1 MSLSRRFEVEHRK
14 GRRLLAEL
22 ERVVELDAPPNAQ
35 LTAWR
40 AFHGAL
46 LSHLEQE
53 ERLLLPHLF
62 RHDERTARALMTE
75 HHHLRRRISLLE
87 LAFEG
92 ASPQLAT
99 VRSFGN
105 ELRAHESR
113 EQVSLYRWCDEH
125 LAPDEKVK
133 IVGAIR
139 EHHRRRPVDG

>member
-1 MSLSRRFEVEHRK
+1 MSLSRRFEVEHRQ
-14 GRRLLAEL
+14 GRLLLDEL
-22 ERVVELDAPPNAQ
+22 ERTVELNAPPNAQ

-40 AFHGAL
+40 EFHGAL

-62 RHDERTARALMTE
+62 RKDERTARALMTE
-75 HHHLRRRISLLE
+75 HRHLRRRVSLLE
-87 LAFEG
+87 QAFED
-92 ASPQLAT
+92 ASPQLVV

-113 EQVSLYRWCDEH
+113 EHVSLYRWCDEH
-125 LAPDEKVK
+125 LTPDEKVK

-139 EHHRRRPVDG
+139 EHHVRRPAGG